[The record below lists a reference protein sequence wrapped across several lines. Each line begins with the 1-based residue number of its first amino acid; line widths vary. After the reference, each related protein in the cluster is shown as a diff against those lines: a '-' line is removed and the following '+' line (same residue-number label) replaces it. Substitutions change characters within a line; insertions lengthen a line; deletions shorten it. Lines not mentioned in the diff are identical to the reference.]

1 MPPYAA
7 NALPAYAASILVRHK
22 AKRTRHG
29 IPATAHHPLRSKRSH
44 AQNAKH
50 PAISKIAARIYMPV
64 ELKSVVTDCA
74 MTARCF
80 RYAEIRSLQFLQ
92 GQSLLT
98 TAARRR
104 IRRSLRSVTMRRNDA
119 RLQLPRRLPSPG
131 TGSFPIALVKD
142 RAKVLAACPQV
153 QWP

>member
-1 MPPYAA
+1 MGTSDPLRAFVIDFAYGRGPHKIIAEPIRQTAAPIISQRSGRIRSIIIRQKSETALQMPQYAA

-64 ELKSVVTDCA
+64 VLKSVVTDCA

-80 RYAEIRSLQFLQ
+80 RYAEIRSL
-92 GQSLLT
+92 
-98 TAARRR
+98 
-104 IRRSLRSVTMRRNDA
+104 
-119 RLQLPRRLPSPG
+119 
-131 TGSFPIALVKD
+131 
-142 RAKVLAACPQV
+142 
-153 QWP
+153 